1 MRRPLTTWMLG
12 GLLAL
17 AGTSWA
23 QSVPAAGEE
32 RNRGTRGDTTQATTT
47 TTTSESG
54 HHRTVAKADVKTW
67 TMEIDGREW
76 EVHPATPAY
85 DGTTGLFHMPTAY
98 TLPKG
103 KFSFQLFRDNLDRD
117 PKDLDISIAASGWA
131 TTALALCLPPAKNPV
146 PNHLDR

>member
-1 MRRPLTTWMLG
+1 MSRTLTTWMLG

-23 QSVPAAGEE
+23 QGVPPAGEE
-32 RNRGTRGDTTQATTT
+32 KKTKVKTAGDTTQVTTT
-47 TTTSESG
+47 TTTTDSSG
-54 HHRTVAKADVKTW
+54 HTHHTVERSEVKTW
-67 TMEIDGREW
+67 TMDIDGREW

-103 KFSFQLFRDNLDRD
+103 KFSFQIFRDNLDRD
-117 PKDLDISIAASGWA
+117 PKDLDISIHGISLVW
-131 TTALALCLPPAKNPV
+131 T
-146 PNHLDR
+146 DS

>member
-23 QSVPAAGEE
+23 QGVPPAGEE
-32 RNRGTRGDTTQATTT
+32 RNRTSGSTQTTGTTT
-47 TTTSESG
+47 TTTTTTTTDSGG
-54 HHRTVAKADVKTW
+54 HHHMTVERANVRTW
-67 TMEIDGREW
+67 TMSIDGRDW

-117 PKDLDISIAASGWA
+117 PKDEDISIHGVSLGFGV
-131 TTALALCLPPAKNPV
+131 T
-146 PNHLDR
+146 DRFEIYGNFGL